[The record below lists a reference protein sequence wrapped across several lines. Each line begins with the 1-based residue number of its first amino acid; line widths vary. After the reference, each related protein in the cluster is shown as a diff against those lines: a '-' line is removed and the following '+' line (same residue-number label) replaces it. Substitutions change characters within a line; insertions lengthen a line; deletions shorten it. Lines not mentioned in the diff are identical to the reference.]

1 MAEVTRKNNS
11 KHTPVN
17 VIIHS
22 AIYRKFVVSRPSEK
36 WQMTAKIL
44 SFADHNRV
52 VDTYSGGD
60 DSSTLSIRY
69 LLVTF
74 NNWKDLFFSDR
85 TWKYL

>member
-1 MAEVTRKNNS
+1 
-11 KHTPVN
+11 
-17 VIIHS
+17 
-22 AIYRKFVVSRPSEK
+22 
-36 WQMTAKIL
+36 MTAKIL

-60 DSSTLSIRY
+60 DSSTLYIRY

-74 NNWKDLFFSDR
+74 NNWKDLFVSDR